1 MTTTTILRGT
11 LAAVALTMVAAA
23 WRPVDTQQV
32 LTIAPESKLWF
43 DGKSTVRDWSCK
55 APAMEAA
62 LTLLGEGTTAAVVAG
77 NAPAATTTLTIPTM
91 KLDCDNGTMNGHMR
105 KALAAEKHGE
115 ITFTLTSYEA
125 TPAAGAPAKGTL
137 TGELTIKGVTKAITF
152 PVEFAAEGEKG
163 LRVKG
168 TYALKMTEWGVQ
180 PPKLM
185 LGTLK
190 VNEMVTVGFDLLLQ

>member
-1 MTTTTILRGT
+1 MTTTTMLRGT

-55 APAMEAA
+55 APVMDAA

-77 NAPAATTTLTIPTM
+77 DAPAATTTLTIPTM

-125 TPAAGAPAKGTL
+125 TPAAGAPTKGTL
-137 TGELTIKGVTKAITF
+137 TGDLTIKGVTKAITF
-152 PVEFAAEGEKG
+152 PVEFVAEGAKG

-168 TYALKMTEWGVQ
+168 TYALKMTEWGVE

>member
-1 MTTTTILRGT
+1 MTTTTMLRGT

-32 LTIAPESKLWF
+32 LTIAPESKLSF

-55 APAMEAA
+55 APVMDAA
-62 LTLLGEGTTAAVVAG
+62 LTLLGDGTTAAVVAG
-77 NAPAATTTLTIPTM
+77 DAPAATTTLTIPTM

-125 TPAAGAPAKGTL
+125 TPVAGAPTKGTL
-137 TGELTIKGVTKAITF
+137 TGDLTIKGVTKAITF
-152 PVEFAAEGEKG
+152 PVEFVAEGEKG

-168 TYALKMTEWGVQ
+168 TYALKMTEWGVE